1 MSKKRLIY
9 AVLVLIFLL
18 LLAAVENNGADGRAQ
33 TDRMENEPLNQ
44 NSAYTDSDLLLVE
57 ESENSSDDGSVSA
70 AEARRNLG
78 EDNSEIKSKK
88 AAESQEKDEIERNYE
103 EIVETIDQLLTYG
116 TSDFYEHYPVDESFF
131 LWLEARYGN
140 ATLRNI
146 ARQLKVG
153 KASQD
158 LWYRMTGASMHVLW
172 LEFCKDY
179 QYQTWRLDNVT
190 WKDAAENGKVTIDF
204 VGDINFDPRWYTME
218 YAKKQGGIASCISED
233 LLKELKSA
241 DITMVNN
248 EFCYTREKKTQEGKA
263 YSFKADPEDVKL
275 LEEFGTDI
283 VSLANNHTCDYG
295 EQGLLDTMDALTN
308 GGIVYSGA
316 GRNLAE
322 ASAVQY
328 FVVGGRKIAFVS
340 ATEIERFYHFTK
352 RAGEKTPGVLKTQ
365 QKEAVLSAIAK
376 ARANSDYV
384 IMFVHWGAEGKIKQD
399 SDQRAL
405 AQEYAAAGVDA
416 IIGSHPHRLQGV
428 EFVDDVPV
436 AYSLGN
442 FWFSTGTLY
451 ATVAQIQINPD
462 GAFKLRLFPCEQ
474 KGKKTRLLK
483 TEEECKAFYQ
493 YEADLSDGV
502 QINEEGVFDEWDESA
517 AFTVPPA
524 YRSGRQYGQH
534 FDDADLELRNIDVVG
549 NLQ

>member
-1 MSKKRLIY
+1 
-9 AVLVLIFLL
+9 
-18 LLAAVENNGADGRAQ
+18 
-33 TDRMENEPLNQ
+33 
-44 NSAYTDSDLLLVE
+44 
-57 ESENSSDDGSVSA
+57 
-70 AEARRNLG
+70 
-78 EDNSEIKSKK
+78 
-88 AAESQEKDEIERNYE
+88 
-103 EIVETIDQLLTYG
+103 
-116 TSDFYEHYPVDESFF
+116 
-131 LWLEARYGN
+131 
-140 ATLRNI
+140 
-146 ARQLKVG
+146 
-153 KASQD
+153 
-158 LWYRMTGASMHVLW
+158 MHVLW

-190 WKDAAENGKVTIDF
+190 WKDAAESGKVTIDF
-204 VGDINFDPRWYTME
+204 VGDINFDPRWHTMK
-218 YAKKQGGIASCISED
+218 YAKKQGGITSCISED
-233 LLKELKSA
+233 ILKELKSA

-248 EFCYTREKKTQEGKA
+248 EFCYTKEKKSQEGKA
-263 YSFKADPEDVKL
+263 YSFKANPKKVKL

-295 EQGLLDTMDALTN
+295 EQGLLDTMDALTKE
-308 GGIVYSGA
+308 GIVYSGA

-328 FVVGGRKIAFVS
+328 FVAGGRKIAFVS
-340 ATEIERFYHFTK
+340 ATEIERFYHYTK
-352 RAGEKTPGVLKTQ
+352 KAGEKTPGVLKTQ
-365 QKEAVLSAIAK
+365 QKEVVLSAITE

-436 AYSLGN
+436 VYSLGN

-451 ATVAQIQINPD
+451 ATIAQIQINPD
-462 GAFKLRLFPCEQ
+462 GALKLRLFPCEQ

-483 TEEECKAFYQ
+483 TEDECKAFYQ
-493 YEADLSDGV
+493 YVADLSDGV
-502 QINEEGVFDEWDESA
+502 QINEDGVFDEWDESA
-517 AFTVPPA
+517 TFTVPPA

-534 FDDADLELRNIDVVG
+534 FDNADLELRNIDVVG

>member
-18 LLAAVENNGADGRAQ
+18 LLVAVGNNGADGRAQ

-204 VGDINFDPRWYTME
+204 VGDINFDPRWYMME

>member
-88 AAESQEKDEIERNYE
+88 TAESQEKDEIERNYE

>member
-70 AEARRNLG
+70 AEVRRNLG

-88 AAESQEKDEIERNYE
+88 TAESQEKDEIERNYE

-204 VGDINFDPRWYTME
+204 VGDINFDPRWYMME

>member
-18 LLAAVENNGADGRAQ
+18 LLVAVGNNGADGRAQ

-88 AAESQEKDEIERNYE
+88 TAESQEKDEIERNYE

-204 VGDINFDPRWYTME
+204 VGDINFDPRWYMME